1 MLAVSGPLREPDL
14 SKRGVTAQVV
24 DVPVG
29 QPGSPTMVPDP
40 GGEAAGPVR
49 AAYVAVEAGFDR
61 ERPERSNTDP
71 SPGRSLE
78 KDDVGAR

>member
-1 MLAVSGPLREPDL
+1 MLPIAVSLRDPGLAE
-14 SKRGVTAQVV
+14 GGMTAQVV
-24 DVPVG
+24 DVPMG

-61 ERPERSNTDP
+61 ERP
-71 SPGRSLE
+71 
-78 KDDVGAR
+78 